1 MINFIQLIFLVFI
14 LGFGIGSALYL
25 FVAFFNEELD
35 YRAKIEVA
43 NITKNAWFEYF
54 KAINEENK
62 K

>member
-25 FVAFFNEELD
+25 FVAFFTEELD

-54 KAINEENK
+54 KTINEENK

>member
-43 NITKNAWFEYF
+43 NMTKNA
-54 KAINEENK
+54 
-62 K
+62 